1 MKKFGSF
8 ARSLVRDEEGLTLIE
23 YALGGALIS
32 VAAIVMLAA
41 VGTGVNQ
48 TMSNIAGCLLNTGCS
63 LGIGVVAPTP

>member
-8 ARSLVRDEEGLTLIE
+8 ARSLARNEDGLTLIE

-41 VGTGVNQ
+41 VGAGVNT
-48 TMSNIAGCLLNTGCS
+48 TMSNIADCLLNTNCT
-63 LGIGVVAPTP
+63 LGIGAPVGG

>member
-32 VAAIVMLAA
+32 VAAIVALVA
-41 VGTGVNQ
+41 VGDGIFT
-48 TMSNIAGCLLNTGCS
+48 TMNSISDCLLNTNCT
-63 LGIGVVAPTP
+63 LGIPAAT